1 MLDDLHTLLIK
12 FWKQFKDRDYYPCGA
27 EAEEIRDR
35 KIKLLVPNYS
45 LNKSLS

>member
-35 KIKLLVPNYS
+35 KIKAFLMSEPLQLENS
-45 LNKSLS
+45 